1 MKINLSYS
9 TFIRIDNVTSNSV
22 IEVPENCTVRDLF
35 ALLKLPSYLQKSI
48 IARVN
53 NEPTWVATVLKEN
66 DSVTILRAL
75 SGG

>member
-9 TFIRIDNVTSNSV
+9 TFFRIDNYPSNSV

-66 DSVTILRAL
+66 DSVTLLRAL

>member
-9 TFIRIDNVTSNSV
+9 NFIRIDKYTNHSA

-35 ALLKLPSYLQKSI
+35 TILELPSYLQKSM

-53 NEPTWVATVLKEN
+53 NEPVWLATVLREN
-66 DSVTILRAL
+66 DSVTLLRAL

>member
-48 IARVN
+48 VARVN

>member
-1 MKINLSYS
+1 MRINLSYS
-9 TFIRIDNVTSNSV
+9 TFVRIDDYPSNSV

-53 NEPTWVATVLKEN
+53 NEPTWVATVLQEN
-66 DSVTILRAL
+66 DSVTLLRAL